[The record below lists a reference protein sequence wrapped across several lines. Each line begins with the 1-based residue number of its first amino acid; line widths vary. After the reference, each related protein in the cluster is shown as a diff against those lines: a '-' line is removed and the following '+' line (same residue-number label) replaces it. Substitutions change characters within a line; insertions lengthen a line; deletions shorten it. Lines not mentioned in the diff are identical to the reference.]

1 MKSRFFVVSG
11 LLLIAAAL
19 CLTGYNIRDG
29 KRAAKAS
36 GEVLEKLAA
45 VSETTAAESTEADET
60 KDEPQYQETRPPL
73 YVIEPEMEM
82 PTVNV
87 DGEEYSAVLS
97 IPSIG
102 LELPVNADWSYE
114 ALKNSP
120 CRYAGSAYTK
130 DLVIAAHNY
139 PGHFANLKSLSPG
152 DEVILTD
159 MAGNVFRYAVAA
171 KETLPPGAVE
181 EMIGG
186 KWALSLFTC
195 TVGGQFRVVVRCDAA
210 E

>member
-1 MKSRFFVVSG
+1 MISG

-19 CLTGYNIRDG
+19 CLTGYNIREG
-29 KRAAKAS
+29 NRAAKAS
-36 GEVLEKLAA
+36 VKVLEKLAA
-45 VSETTAAESTEADET
+45 PSETTAAAESTEAA
-60 KDEPQYQETRPPL
+60 KGEPQYRETTPPL
-73 YVIEPEMEM
+73 YVVEPEMEM

-87 DGEEYSAVLS
+87 DGTEYSAVLS
-97 IPSIG
+97 IPSLG
-102 LELPVNADWSYE
+102 LELPVSADWSYE
-114 ALKNSP
+114 ALKNAP

-159 MAGNVFRYAVAA
+159 MDGNVFRYAVAA

-181 EMIGG
+181 EMVGG
-186 KWALSLFTC
+186 EWALSLFTC

-210 E
+210 EQ